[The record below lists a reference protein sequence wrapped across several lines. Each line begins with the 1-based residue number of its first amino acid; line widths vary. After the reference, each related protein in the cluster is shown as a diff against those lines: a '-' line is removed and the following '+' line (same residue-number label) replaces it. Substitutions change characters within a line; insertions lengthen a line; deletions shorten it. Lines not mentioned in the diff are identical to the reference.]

1 MLKLI
6 LAFCTL
12 TLFPIA
18 EAQTFKVVKIQGRK
32 AIVELNDPSAVNLNQ
47 TYNVGS
53 SSSGPTSFKR
63 DNGIAANFSYSSRNS
78 VTDIQLGG
86 TYLWNLKQ
94 YEFGPLVQ
102 LQNTS
107 AGGVST
113 NITTFGGTGFY
124 NFNENK
130 VGVETV
136 LSAVGA
142 LSLSSGGGVS
152 TTNINLGGNYR
163 WFLLSGDHC
172 FSFSGLYKM
181 VQASGA
187 NTSGFALEAGIATY
201 F

>member
-1 MLKLI
+1 MLKLALALCT
-6 LAFCTL
+6 LAF
-12 TLFPIA
+12 FQIA
-18 EAQTFKVVKIQGRK
+18 EAQTFKVVKIQGKK
-32 AIVELNDPSAVNLNQ
+32 AIVEMSDPSLVNLNQ
-47 TYNVGS
+47 TYNVGGS
-53 SSSGPTSFKR
+53 SGGPTSFKR
-63 DNGIAANFSYSSRNS
+63 DNAIAANFSYSSRS
-78 VTDIQLGG
+78 SITEIQLGG

-107 AGGVST
+107 SGGVSS

-136 LSAVGA
+136 LSAVGT
-142 LSLSSGGGVS
+142 LSLSSGGGIS

-187 NTSGFALEAGIATY
+187 SASGFALEAGIATY

>member
-1 MLKLI
+1 M

-12 TLFPIA
+12 TLFQIA

-32 AIVELNDPSAVNLNQ
+32 AIVEINDPSAVNLNQ
-47 TYNVGS
+47 TYKVEGNS
-53 SSSGPTSFKR
+53 SSPTSFKR

-136 LSAVGA
+136 LSAVGT
-142 LSLSSGGGVS
+142 LSMSSGGGAS
-152 TTNINLGGNYR
+152 NTNINLGGNYR

-187 NTSGFALEAGIATY
+187 NTSGFAIEAGIATY

>member
-1 MLKLI
+1 MHKI
-6 LAFCTL
+6 ALAFCTL
-12 TLFPIA
+12 FLFQIT

-32 AIVELNDPSAVNLNQ
+32 AIVEINDPSMVNLNQ
-47 TYNVGS
+47 TYNVSGNS
-53 SSSGPTSFKR
+53 GGPTSFKR
-63 DNGIAANFSYSSRNS
+63 DNAIAANFSYTSRNS

-94 YEFGPLVQ
+94 YEFGPLVR

-107 AGGVST
+107 SGGAST

-130 VGVETV
+130 VGVDTV
-136 LSAVGA
+136 LSAVGTV
-142 LSLSSGGGVS
+142 SMSSGGGLS
-152 TTNINLGGNYR
+152 TTNIDLGGNYR

-187 NTSGFALEAGIATY
+187 NSSGFALEAGIATY